1 MFQDLFQAIVK
12 GEAAQVKTLCKQKV
26 ADGISANDLLA
37 QGLLPGMEEVGRLF
51 KDGEYFLPHVIMSGK
66 AMEAGMEVLRPL
78 LSASD
83 ARQRARIAL
92 GTVQGDLHDIGK
104 NLVGMLMAGG
114 GFEVVDLGRDVP
126 PERFVDAVREQGVQ
140 AIGMSALLTTTMPVM
155 AKTVQTLNQ
164 AGLRGRVKVLVGG
177 APVSQRYADEIG
189 ADGFA
194 SDAPSAVELAKR
206 LCGTGILPVS

>member
-1 MFQDLFQAIVK
+1 MFQELFQAVVN
-12 GEAAQVKTLCKQKV
+12 GNAAQVKSLCKQNI
-26 ADGISANDLLA
+26 AGGISANELLA

-51 KDGEYFLPHVIMSGK
+51 KEGEYFLPHVIMAAK
-66 AMEAGMEVLRPL
+66 AMEAGMEMLRPEL
-78 LSASD
+78 AASD
-83 ARQRARIAL
+83 TRRSVKIAL

-104 NLVGMLMAGG
+104 NLVGILMTGG

-126 PERFVDAVREQGVQ
+126 PDRFVDAVQNQGVR

-155 AKTVQTLNQ
+155 AKTIQ
-164 AGLRGRVKVLVGG
+164 AFNEKGLRDRVKILVGG